1 MRQGFMKIS
10 VMGISLLLGTQAW
23 AFAPGEI
30 TALRKSINA
39 NKQSIETFLETKGHP
54 IAASNIASLDSVKS
68 LNILQGLSEES
79 ALGSTI
85 IDFLNK
91 SILPDG
97 NQTNFFIGADAISN
111 ALTQYTIA
119 DLQDAVIEN
128 APSVYSLTVLNPE
141 HQEFLNKSQA
151 DYNAIAETT
160 SGDPLLGL
168 MSNYIDNSISAKK
181 FATYEEALEL
191 VEKINQLRTDLQ
203 ELEAKA
209 PQMSLKAQER
219 LENFTAKMDQ
229 WLNKKIIFLRLNPSG
244 VVAEVIQD
252 RELIVD
258 LDTKNSVKLSRNY
271 STTSIGNRIRKYYRD
286 RALEASDE
294 TITITA
300 KDDKG
305 RKRKYSFK
313 AQDRIEINVS
323 IDRSS
328 ALVQIPSGS
337 FRVSLSYI
345 NGSKLTV
352 SVKDKQVYNAHRNTE
367 PAVAIKSIFDAK
379 EVMLKSVHKS
389 LGAEWFSKDLGNN
402 SFSVN

>member
-1 MRQGFMKIS
+1 
-10 VMGISLLLGTQAW
+10 MGISLLLGTQAW

>member
-229 WLNKKIIFLRLNPSG
+229 WLNKKIVFLRLNPSG

-286 RALEASDE
+286 RALETSDE